1 MSWLNPFK
9 NTSKITPEVIAVE
22 PPSPQVL
29 LYSAIDDNDPKG
41 VIIALEAGADMRK
54 DKHGVIGES
63 ERQKTSAYRYAESK
77 YRLMSQNEILKTE
90 RLKGFAV
97 ELILY
102 FANRVFVT
110 NKDRTD
116 LKTMGFTSKNP
127 QLRKEHF
134 TIHVQNAINELI
146 LRGDDV
152 RINTNP
158 EHDIQKKTKMFLTVL
173 SKLISGETDPSAIE
187 PSAIEPSAI
196 EPSAIEPSAIERS
209 EPDLS
214 AIDPSAIDIDIVK
227 RGGSKKMYKKSK
239 RRKSKNRRSKK
250 SRKIQKLL

>member
-1 MSWLNPFK
+1 MGLFPSLTF
-9 NTSKITPEVIAVE
+9 TTGSKSTT
-22 PPSPQVL
+22 QVL

-63 ERQKTSAYRYAESK
+63 ERLKTSAYRYAESK

-110 NKDRTD
+110 NKDSTD
-116 LKTMGFTSKNP
+116 LKTMGFTSENP

-158 EHDIQKKTKMFLTVL
+158 KHDIQKKTKMFLTVL
-173 SKLISGETDPSAIE
+173 SKLISGETDPSAID
-187 PSAIEPSAI
+187 
-196 EPSAIEPSAIERS
+196 PSAIERS

-214 AIDPSAIDIDIVK
+214 AIDPSAIDIDIVE

-250 SRKIQKLL
+250 SRKIQKLI